1 MSEKLS
7 EETEWFW
14 RIVDEAGLADVPS
27 DEQAALRLLV
37 QRAARAEARPAVDR
51 EAAWLIEWPANR
63 QMPVRYWH
71 PTEGHVLDAND
82 AVRFC
87 RREDAEAMLKRDHL
101 FGGAKA
107 VEHIWTAL
115 LSPATSPGEGKAEV
129 LAENILA
136 LSKGYPQDEINFY
149 RSRNAG
155 IWRREVQSAR
165 AILAAMAD
173 PSRDNAGGGG

>member
-1 MSEKLS
+1 MRDGELTYPQQVEMMGHLNAWKARALAA
-7 EETEWFW
+7 
-14 RIVDEAGLADVPS
+14 EA
-27 DEQAALRLLV
+27 LLN
-37 QRAARAEARPAVDR
+37 AARDR
-51 EAAWLIEWPANR
+51 EAAWLIEWPASR

-115 LSPATSPGEGKAEV
+115 LSTATSPGEG
-129 LAENILA
+129 
-136 LSKGYPQDEINFY
+136 S
-149 RSRNAG
+149 S
-155 IWRREVQSAR
+155 SANR
-165 AILAAMAD
+165 AARIASDHAA
-173 PSRDNAGGGG
+173 SETLRKSGEG